1 MDPILAIVLIA
12 LVVLVALYIA
22 HRLFTAQVTA
32 VEDHIPV
39 FRTVEG
45 AIYRVG
51 EKTVDDF
58 ADYVDKLNPD
68 LPTASPPAPVD
79 KPAVVVQ
86 VAIPAVAPAPVP
98 TSAPIAP
105 AV

>member
-22 HRLFTAQVTA
+22 HRLFTAQVDA
-32 VEDHIPV
+32 ASQIPV